1 MFGNKLGA
9 SGRVVAGLALAG
21 ASLALTAISAQAQ
34 PYSRYGGT
42 TADSITVY
50 GADLYV
56 TQPTTGARVRLDRVS
71 MVVPLGD
78 LDLSTRYGAHLA
90 KARISQAARDVCDA
104 AETAYPKGG
113 DPPGGCYASA
123 VRQGLRQAQDV
134 AGYPIVAWG
143 YR

>member
-42 TADSITVY
+42 TTDSVTVY
-50 GADLYV
+50 GVDRYV
-56 TQPTTGARVRLDRVS
+56 TQPTTGARVRMDRVS
-71 MVVPLGD
+71 LVVPLGD
-78 LDLSTRYGAHLA
+78 LDLSTPYGAHIA

-104 AETAYPKGG
+104 AETLYPKDG
-113 DPPGGCYASA
+113 DAPGGCYANA